1 MCANDCKKTRTR
13 SCNNPVPVNGGSDC
27 DGKYK
32 DVTECFVDYCKIDGN
47 WGKWNSWSKCK
58 SNCKKRRSRS
68 CNNPAPVNRGRDCV
82 GEDKDVKNCSG
93 DNCKID
99 GNWGDW
105 SPWSAC
111 GNNCK
116 KTRSRSCDNPV
127 PVNKGR
133 DCDGD
138 EEESITCLPMVI
150 TSSRMVD
157 VSGCQTNV
165 IKVLAIGGG
174 GGGAPIDVSRKW

>member
-1 MCANDCKKTRTR
+1 M
-13 SCNNPVPVNGGSDC
+13 NGGRDC
-27 DGKYK
+27 VGEDK
-32 DVTECFVDYCKIDGN
+32 DVKNCSGDNCKIDGN
-47 WGKWNSWSKCK
+47 WGDWSPWSICK
-58 SNCKKRRSRS
+58 SNCKKRRFRS

-99 GNWGDW
+99 SNWGDW
-105 SPWSAC
+105 SLWSAC

-116 KTRSRSCDNPV
+116 KTRSRSCDNPA

-138 EEESITCLPMVI
+138 EEESITCFPMVI

-157 VSGCQTNV
+157 VSGCQTDV
-165 IKVLAIGGG
+165 IKVLAIGSGG
-174 GGGAPIDVSRKW
+174 GGSVVSSKWLNMQKKVVKMSKFVL